1 MAGTPAGFNA
11 QTIREGLLVAMNF
24 GLPPLA
30 ADQPTFYFPKAATG
44 VTAPVDDSGVPFD
57 PSVRP
62 TYTRA
67 KVSVPC
73 AIEYHDAAGKIEN
86 FGVIVPTKIRVILMG
101 DEYEQVK
108 GFDYVVIAGQRYF
121 YRTTEPPVGLGSI
134 PMWFIHCEAED
145 QG

>member
-57 PSVRP
+57 PTVRP
-62 TYTRA
+62 TYTRKA
-67 KVSVPC
+67 VAVPC
-73 AIEYHDAAGKIEN
+73 AIEYVDGQGKIEN
-86 FGVIVPTKIRVILMG
+86 FGIIVPSKIKVILMG

-108 GFDYVVIAGQRYF
+108 GFDFVVIGGQRYF
-121 YRTTEPPVGLGSI
+121 YRSTENPVGLGSI
-134 PMWFIHCEAED
+134 PIWTLHCEAED